1 MEIYSWLR
9 DRMKK
14 LIFLLLSIVII
25 GVLFFEIETNV
36 RFAFPKK
43 IEILDSS
50 QELIYLKC
58 VEARDK
64 IIHAQTFSSIDNPD
78 VQREVLSARKN
89 QALAECRGLHPA
101 KMVEINQA
109 FEVNIFD
116 LKYRY

>member
-25 GVLFFEIETNV
+25 GVFFFEIETNV

-101 KMVEINQA
+101 KMVEINQS

-116 LKYRY
+116 FKYRY